1 MTWRWLSK
9 AGFCC
14 TLEAMGSEVTGA
26 IAGLVGA
33 AFGAGAAMWGSLT
46 AARTQLRLN
55 RAQLQASVV
64 AEEIKIARGAYADFL
79 RAGIQFELAWRSLLI
94 TFRERTSA
102 DERDRLYARVIEVE
116 HNRWMYHSVVL
127 LEAPEPVVALAR
139 ELTAAYVELDTIG
152 EAARRRLV
160 AEKDG
165 STARWPEFDQ
175 ASSKCS
181 ELTAKFAE
189 GAKAARVAER
199 DTEVGQTLGR
209 AGRSRSSGSPWR
221 ARSS

>member
-1 MTWRWLSK
+1 
-9 AGFCC
+9 
-14 TLEAMGSEVTGA
+14 MGSEVTGA

-55 RAQLQASVV
+55 QAQLQAAVA
-64 AEEIKIARGAYADFL
+64 AEESRIARGAYADFL
-79 RAGIQFELAWRSLLI
+79 RAGIQFELAWRTLLI
-94 TFRERTSA
+94 SFREGSNA
-102 DERDRLYARVIEVE
+102 DERDRLYARVIEFE
-116 HNRWMYHSVVL
+116 HNRWMFYSVVL
-127 LEAPEPVVALAR
+127 LEAPEPVVTLAR

-152 EAARRRLV
+152 ETARRRLA

-175 ASSKCS
+175 ASSKCG

-189 GAKAARVAER
+189 GVKAARAAAR
-199 DTEVGQTLGR
+199 GIEVVESSRR
-209 AGRSRSSGSPWR
+209 ARRSRSSGPSLEGR
-221 ARSS
+221 AEQQS